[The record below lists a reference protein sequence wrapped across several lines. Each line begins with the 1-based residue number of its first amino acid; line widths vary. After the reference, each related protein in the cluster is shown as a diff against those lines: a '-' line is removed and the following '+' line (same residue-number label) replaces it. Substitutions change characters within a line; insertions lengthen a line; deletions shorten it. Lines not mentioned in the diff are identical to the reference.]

1 MSEWE
6 RSPDL
11 QQATRPTRARR
22 TDLHPQRRRRKA
34 VCMTGVIELPYW
46 VALLGG
52 IAAAIAILDRVLGPS
67 FKWLMRKRL
76 HTAVERLNE
85 RLDTRIQPFKL
96 IQRKELVDRLVYD
109 PEVVQAADKHVDET
123 GMPHDLA
130 MKQVRAYAR
139 EIVPSFSAHMYFLI
153 GAKVSKWISRMLYRV
168 RLGALDEKRLVE
180 VDGEATVVFVM
191 NHKSN
196 IDYLLV
202 TYLASQSSALSYAV
216 GEWAQVWPLNQ
227 VIRAMGAYFIRRRS
241 RDELYRTVLRRYVQ
255 LATEGGVAQAIFPE
269 GGLSRNGALG
279 PPKLGLISYIVAGHN
294 DSGRDV
300 VFVPVGLNY
309 DRVLE
314 DRILMRAEQGRD
326 GKARFK
332 VSILTSL
339 GFVFGVVFGRITGA
353 VNRFG
358 YACVSFGAP
367 LSLKE
372 FLAEARGEDEVEA
385 LGRELARRI
394 GVVVPIL
401 PTPLVATVLQ
411 GAGPLTLAEIR
422 AATEALSRSLV
433 DAGGHIHVPRADA
446 DYAVEVGLRMLTRR
460 RIVTK
465 SGDVFHVTEGEEG
478 MLAFYANSIAHL
490 PRSEA
495 MSPVEA
501 EVAS

>member
-1 MSEWE
+1 MF
-6 RSPDL
+6 
-11 QQATRPTRARR
+11 RPGSKTACAARGCR
-22 TDLHPQRRRRKA
+22 NNLLACIRRPLA
-34 VCMTGVIELPYW
+34 AMLYSMTGVIELPYW

-76 HTAVERLNE
+76 HKAVDQMNDRLS
-85 RLDTRIQPFKL
+85 LRIQPFKL

-109 PEVVQAADKHVDET
+109 PEVVTAADHHVDET
-123 GMPHDLA
+123 GMPHDLV
-130 MKQVRAYAR
+130 MTQVRTYAR

-168 RLGALDEKRLVE
+168 RLGAMDEKGLAA

-202 TYLASQSSALSYAV
+202 TYLASRSSALSYAV

-279 PPKLGLISYIVAGHN
+279 PPKLGLISYIHSGFDPN
-294 DSGRDV
+294 GRDV

-314 DRILMRAEQGRD
+314 DRILMRAESGND
-326 GKARFK
+326 GKARFR
-332 VSILTSL
+332 VSILTSV
-339 GFVFGVVFGRITGA
+339 GFVLGVVWGRITGS

-372 FLAEARGEDEVEA
+372 FLSEMRARNEAGDEVEA
-385 LGRELARRI
+385 LGQELARRI

-401 PTPLVATVLQ
+401 PTPLIATVLRD
-411 GAGPLTLAEIR
+411 AGPMTLDEVKAR
-422 AATEALSRSLV
+422 AKSLAAALV
-433 DAGGHIHVPRADA
+433 DAGGHLHVPRSDF
-446 DYAVEVGLRMLTRR
+446 DYAVEVGLRMLIRR
-460 RIVTK
+460 YIV
-465 SGDVFHVTEGEEG
+465 VETEGQYLVAKGEENT
-478 MLAFYANSIAHL
+478 LAFYANSIAHL
-490 PRSEA
+490 PGHPA
-495 MSPVEA
+495 N
-501 EVAS
+501 

>member
-1 MSEWE
+1 
-6 RSPDL
+6 
-11 QQATRPTRARR
+11 
-22 TDLHPQRRRRKA
+22 
-34 VCMTGVIELPYW
+34 MTGVIELPYW

-76 HTAVERLNE
+76 HKAVDQMNDRLS
-85 RLDTRIQPFKL
+85 LRIQPFKL

-109 PEVVQAADKHVDET
+109 PEVVTAADRHVDET
-123 GMPHDLA
+123 GMPHDLV
-130 MKQVRAYAR
+130 MKQVRTYAR

-153 GAKVSKWISRMLYRV
+153 GARVSKWISRMLYRV
-168 RLGALDEKRLVE
+168 RLGAMDEKGLAA

-202 TYLASQSSALSYAV
+202 TYLASTSSALSYAV

-279 PPKLGLISYIVAGHN
+279 PPKLGLISYIHSGFDPN
-294 DSGRDV
+294 GRDV

-314 DRILMRAEQGRD
+314 DRILMRAESGND

-339 GFVFGVVFGRITGA
+339 GFVLGVIWGRITGS

-372 FLAEARGEDEVEA
+372 FLSAARAEDEVGDEVEA

-401 PTPLVATVLQ
+401 PTPLIATVLQ
-411 GAGPLTLAEIR
+411 GAEPMTLDEITASAATLAE
-422 AATEALSRSLV
+422 ALV
-433 DAGGHIHVPRADA
+433 QAGGHQHLPRSDF

-460 RIVTK
+460 YIVVETN
-465 SGDVFHVTEGEEG
+465 GRYAVAEGEENT
-478 MLAFYANSIAHL
+478 LTFYANSIAHL
-490 PRSEA
+490 PGH
-495 MSPVEA
+495 PTV
-501 EVAS
+501 

>member
-1 MSEWE
+1 
-6 RSPDL
+6 
-11 QQATRPTRARR
+11 
-22 TDLHPQRRRRKA
+22 
-34 VCMTGVIELPYW
+34 MTGVIELPYW

-76 HTAVERLNE
+76 HAAVDRMNE
-85 RLDTRIQPFKL
+85 RLETRIQPFKL

-109 PEVVQAADKHVDET
+109 PEVVSAADKHIKDT

-130 MKQVRAYAR
+130 MKQVRTYAR

-168 RLGALDEKRLVE
+168 RLGAMDEKGLAA

-202 TYLASQSSALSYAV
+202 TYLASTSSALSYAV

-269 GGLSRNGALG
+269 GGLSRTGALG
-279 PPKLGLISYIVAGHN
+279 PPKLGLISYIHSGFDPN
-294 DSGRDV
+294 GRDV

-314 DRILMRAEQGRD
+314 DRILMRAESGKD
-326 GKARFK
+326 GKARFN
-332 VSILTSL
+332 VGIFTSV
-339 GFVFGVVFGRITGA
+339 GFVFGVIWGRITGS

-358 YACVSFGAP
+358 YACVSFGTP
-367 LSLKE
+367 LSLKD

-401 PTPLVATVLQ
+401 PTPLIATVLQ
-411 GAGPLTLAEIR
+411 GADPMTLDEITTSASDLAE
-422 AATEALSRSLV
+422 ALV
-433 DAGGHIHVPRADA
+433 QAGGHQHVPRSDF

-460 RIVTK
+460 HIVVETA
-465 SGDVFHVTEGEEG
+465 GRYHVAVGEEAT
-478 MLAFYANSIAHL
+478 LTFYANSIAHL
-490 PRSEA
+490 PGHPA
-495 MSPVEA
+495 P
-501 EVAS
+501 

>member
-1 MSEWE
+1 
-6 RSPDL
+6 
-11 QQATRPTRARR
+11 
-22 TDLHPQRRRRKA
+22 
-34 VCMTGVIELPYW
+34 MTGVIELPYW

-52 IAAAIAILDRVLGPS
+52 IAAVIAILDRVLGPS

-76 HTAVERLNE
+76 HKAVDQMNDRLS
-85 RLDTRIQPFKL
+85 LRIQPFKL

-109 PEVVQAADKHVDET
+109 PEVVTAADQHVHET
-123 GMPHDLA
+123 GMPHDLV
-130 MKQVRAYAR
+130 MKQVRTYAR
-139 EIVPSFSAHMYFLI
+139 EIVPSFSAHTYFLI

-168 RLGALDEKRLVE
+168 RLGAMDEKGLAA
-180 VDGEATVVFVM
+180 VDGDATVVFVM

-202 TYLASQSSALSYAV
+202 TYLASTSSALSYAV

-255 LATEGGVAQAIFPE
+255 FATEGGVAQAIFPE
-269 GGLSRNGALG
+269 GGLSRTGALG
-279 PPKLGLISYIVAGHN
+279 PPKLGLISYIHSGFDPN
-294 DSGRDV
+294 GRDV

-314 DRILMRAEQGRD
+314 DRILMRADSSKD

-332 VSILTSL
+332 VSILTSV
-339 GFVFGVVFGRITGA
+339 GFVFGVIWGRITGS

-372 FLAEARGEDEVEA
+372 FLSEARGEDEVEA

-401 PTPLVATVLQ
+401 PTPLIATVLQ
-411 GAGPLTLAEIR
+411 GSDPMTLYEIK
-422 AATEALSRSLV
+422 ASASELADELV
-433 DAGGHIHVPRADA
+433 QAGGHHHVPRSDF

-460 RIVTK
+460 YIVVETN
-465 SGDVFHVTEGEEG
+465 GRYVVAEGEDNT
-478 MLAFYANSIAHL
+478 LAFYANSIAHL
-490 PRSEA
+490 PGH
-495 MSPVEA
+495 PTT
-501 EVAS
+501 

>member
-1 MSEWE
+1 
-6 RSPDL
+6 
-11 QQATRPTRARR
+11 
-22 TDLHPQRRRRKA
+22 
-34 VCMTGVIELPYW
+34 MTGVIELPYW

-52 IAAAIAILDRVLGPS
+52 LAAAIAILDRVLGPS

-76 HTAVERLNE
+76 HAAVDRMNK

-109 PEVVQAADKHVDET
+109 PEVVQAADRHVHET
-123 GMPHDLA
+123 GMPHDLV
-130 MKQVRAYAR
+130 MTQVRTYAR

-168 RLGALDEKRLVE
+168 RLGAMDEKGLAA
-180 VDGEATVVFVM
+180 VDSDATFIFVM

-255 LATEGGVAQAIFPE
+255 LATQGGVAQAMFPE

-279 PPKLGLISYIVAGHN
+279 PPKLGLISYIVSGF
-294 DSGRDV
+294 DPSGRDV

-314 DRILMRAEQGRD
+314 DRILIRAESGQD

-339 GFVFGVVFGRITGA
+339 GFVFGVIWGRFTGS

-372 FLAEARGEDEVEA
+372 FMAETRGEDVVEA
-385 LGRELARRI
+385 LGREISRRI
-394 GVVVPIL
+394 GVAVPIL
-401 PTPLVATVLQ
+401 PTPLVATILKNGEELSQDEVVARATQLA
-411 GAGPLTLAEIR
+411 GA
-422 AATEALSRSLV
+422 LV
-433 DAGGHIHVPRADA
+433 AAGGHQHVPRSDF

-460 RIVTK
+460 RIVIEENERFR
-465 SGDVFHVTEGEEG
+465 VAEGEEAA
-478 MLAFYANSIAHL
+478 LTFYANSIAHL
-490 PRSEA
+490 PGHDEPPENNPS
-495 MSPVEA
+495 V
-501 EVAS
+501 

>member
-1 MSEWE
+1 
-6 RSPDL
+6 
-11 QQATRPTRARR
+11 
-22 TDLHPQRRRRKA
+22 
-34 VCMTGVIELPYW
+34 MTGVIELPYW

-76 HTAVERLNE
+76 HAAVNRMNE

-109 PEVVQAADKHVDET
+109 PEVVQAADKHVEET
-123 GMPHDLA
+123 GMPRDLA
-130 MKQVRAYAR
+130 MKQVRTYAR

-168 RLGALDEKRLVE
+168 RLGSMDDKGLRA
-180 VDGEATVVFVM
+180 VDGDATVVFVM

-202 TYLASQSSALSYAV
+202 TYLASTSSALSYAV

-279 PPKLGLISYIVAGHN
+279 PPKLGLISYIVAGFN

-314 DRILMRAEQGRD
+314 DRILMRAEKGRD

-332 VSILTSL
+332 VSILTSVR
-339 GFVFGVVFGRITGA
+339 FVLGVVWGRITGS

-372 FLAEARGEDEVEA
+372 FIAEARGEDEVEA

-401 PTPLVATVLQ
+401 PTPLIATVLQ
-411 GAGPLTLAEIR
+411 GEGPMALSEIKAR
-422 AATEALSRSLV
+422 AEALSDSLV
-433 DAGGHIHVPRADA
+433 SAGGHLHVPRDDI
-446 DYAVEVGLRMLTRR
+446 DYAIEVGLRMLTRR
-460 RIVTK
+460 RIVEKT
-465 SGDVFHVTEGEEG
+465 GDVYRVTTGEEG
-478 MLAFYANSIAHL
+478 MVDFYANSIAHL
-490 PRSEA
+490 PRRESVSAGDAEA
-495 MSPVEA
+495 A
-501 EVAS
+501 E

>member
-1 MSEWE
+1 
-6 RSPDL
+6 
-11 QQATRPTRARR
+11 
-22 TDLHPQRRRRKA
+22 
-34 VCMTGVIELPYW
+34 MTGVIELPYW

-76 HTAVERLNE
+76 HKAVDQMNDRLS
-85 RLDTRIQPFKL
+85 LRIQPFKL

-109 PEVVQAADKHVDET
+109 PEVVTAADQLVHET
-123 GMPHDLA
+123 GMPHDLV
-130 MKQVRAYAR
+130 MKQVRTYAR

-168 RLGALDEKRLVE
+168 RLGAMDEKGLAA
-180 VDGEATVVFVM
+180 VDGDATVVFVM

-202 TYLASQSSALSYAV
+202 TYLASTSSALSYAV

-241 RDELYRTVLRRYVQ
+241 RDELYRRVLRRYVQ

-269 GGLSRNGALG
+269 GGLSRSGALG
-279 PPKLGLISYIVAGHN
+279 PPKLGLISYIHSGFDPN
-294 DSGRDV
+294 GRDV

-314 DRILMRAEQGRD
+314 DRILMRADSSKD
-326 GKARFK
+326 GKA
-332 VSILTSL
+332 SILTSV
-339 GFVFGVVFGRITGA
+339 GFVFGVIWGRITGS

-372 FLAEARGEDEVEA
+372 FLSEARGEDEVEA

-401 PTPLVATVLQ
+401 PTSLIATVLQ
-411 GAGPLTLAEIR
+411 GSDPRTLDEIK
-422 AATEALSRSLV
+422 ASASELADELV
-433 DAGGHIHVPRADA
+433 QAGGHHHVPRSDF

-460 RIVTK
+460 YIVVETN
-465 SGDVFHVTEGEEG
+465 GRYVVAEGEDNT
-478 MLAFYANSIAHL
+478 LAFYANSIAHL
-490 PRSEA
+490 PGH
-495 MSPVEA
+495 PTT
-501 EVAS
+501 

>member
-1 MSEWE
+1 MMNAAPI
-6 RSPDL
+6 RL
-11 QQATRPTRARR
+11 ARVCV
-22 TDLHPQRRRRKA
+22 TLSCIPQRSAAKLF
-34 VCMTGVIELPYW
+34 VMTGVIELPYW

-76 HTAVERLNE
+76 HAAVERMND
-85 RLDTRIQPFKL
+85 RLDLRIQPFKL

-109 PEVVQAADKHVDET
+109 PEVVQAADHHVDET
-123 GMPHDLA
+123 GMPHDLV
-130 MKQVRAYAR
+130 MKQVRTYAR

-153 GAKVSKWISRMLYRV
+153 GATVSKWISRMLYRV
-168 RLGALDEKRLVE
+168 RLGAMDEKRLVA

-202 TYLASQSSALSYAV
+202 TYLASTSSALSYAV

-227 VIRAMGAYFIRRRS
+227 VIKAMGAYFIRRRS

-279 PPKLGLISYIVAGHN
+279 PPKLGLISYIHAGFDPN
-294 DSGRDV
+294 GRDV

-314 DRILMRAEQGRD
+314 DRILMRAEKGKD
-326 GKARFK
+326 GKARFR
-332 VSILTSL
+332 VSILTSV
-339 GFVFGVVFGRITGA
+339 GFVLSVVWGRITGS
-353 VNRFG
+353 VTRFG
-358 YACVSFGAP
+358 YACVSFGTP

-372 FLAEARGEDEVEA
+372 FLSETRSQAGGEDEVEA
-385 LGRELARRI
+385 LGQELARRI

-401 PTPLVATVLQ
+401 PTPLIATVLQ
-411 GAGPLTLAEIR
+411 NAEPMTLAEITAR
-422 AATEALSRSLV
+422 AEALSARLV
-433 DAGGHIHVPRADA
+433 AAGGHQHVPRSDF

-460 RIVTK
+460 YIVTEED
-465 SGDVFHVTEGEEG
+465 GRFRVAAGEEG

-490 PRSEA
+490 PGHDQ
-495 MSPVEA
+495 PHT
-501 EVAS
+501 